1 METFQHG
8 FSLHQAFFPLAP
20 PAPAHGS
27 PSLLTL
33 STSLRHSSP
42 RELHVVVAIP
52 NTLEIMVLSPD
63 EKPMEGLEDHLG
75 DEDDSE
81 EDQKIDEVGKEQ
93 QIDHGIDE
101 AVGGQQKDQEI
112 TEVESGASDNSF
124 DSVEERED
132 VSNPDYDP
140 SRDR

>member
-1 METFQHG
+1 M
-8 FSLHQAFFPLAP
+8 PD
-20 PAPAHGS
+20 S
-27 PSLLTL
+27 PVEVDIAVDL
-33 STSLRHSSP
+33 SD
-42 RELHVVVAIP
+42 
-52 NTLEIMVLSPD
+52 TLEIMVLCPD
-63 EKPMEGLEDHLG
+63 DEPMEGLEDHLG